1 MLDMLPF
8 PRITESKT
16 EKQQIAELVSYLTQF
31 KETLEFALMNISS
44 DNLSPGL
51 ISKLNSLGADI
62 EQSNTVREDEVAQV
76 KAQALTVSDVCN
88 SELFKLSVES
98 ETSKFISFNVNFETG
113 HLEYA
118 LTNDEEV
125 NNGL

>member
-1 MLDMLPF
+1 MFDMLPF
-8 PRITESKT
+8 PRVTESKT

-44 DNLSPGL
+44 DNLSPEL
-51 ISKLNSLGADI
+51 VNKLNSLGADI
-62 EQSNTVREDEVAQV
+62 ERSNTVREDEVAQV

-88 SELFKLSVES
+88 SDLFKLAIES
-98 ETSKFISFNVNFETG
+98 ETSKYISFNVNFETG

-118 LTNDEEV
+118 TSNEEV

>member
-44 DNLSPGL
+44 DNLSPEL
-51 ISKLNSLGADI
+51 VNKLNSLGADI
-62 EQSNTVREDEVAQV
+62 ERSNTVREDEVAQV

-88 SELFKLSVES
+88 SDLFKLAIES
-98 ETSKFISFNVNFETG
+98 ETSKYISFNVNLETG

-118 LTNDEEV
+118 TSNEEV